1 MLKAS
6 IFLIMTII
14 IMMMMVIVITTISLQ
29 THEVYAE
36 NKAKELCSE
45 YDGEWDNGKC
55 KIKDDEGKVDYEDD
69 LCDDPKDTKKY
80 KKICKSDSG
89 D

>member
-1 MLKAS
+1 
-6 IFLIMTII
+6 
-14 IMMMMVIVITTISLQ
+14 MMMVIVTTTVSSQ

-55 KIKDDEGKVDYEDD
+55 IIKDDEDKEDYEDD
-69 LCDDPKDTKKY
+69 LYDDHKDTKKY
-80 KKICKSDSG
+80 KKICKSDS
-89 D
+89 DD

>member
-1 MLKAS
+1 MMKAS
-6 IFLIMTII
+6 IFLIMTI
-14 IMMMMVIVITTISLQ
+14 MMMVIVTTTVSSQ

-55 KIKDDEGKVDYEDD
+55 IIKDDEDKADYEDD

-80 KKICKSDSG
+80 KKIGKSDS
-89 D
+89 DD

>member
-1 MLKAS
+1 MIKTAIILM
-6 IFLIMTII
+6 MTI
-14 IMMMMVIVITTISLQ
+14 MMVIISTTISSQ

-69 LCDDPKDTKKY
+69 LCDDPKDTKNTKKY
-80 KKICKSDSG
+80 VNQILMID
-89 D
+89 

>member
-6 IFLIMTII
+6 IFLIMTI

-55 KIKDDEGKVDYEDD
+55 KIKDD
-69 LCDDPKDTKKY
+69 
-80 KKICKSDSG
+80 
-89 D
+89 

>member
-1 MLKAS
+1 MIKTA
-6 IFLIMTII
+6 IILIMTIMMFI
-14 IMMMMVIVITTISLQ
+14 ISTTISLQ
-29 THEVYAE
+29 THAVYAE

-55 KIKDDEGKVDYEDD
+55 KIKDDEDKADYEDD

-80 KKICKSDSG
+80 KKICKSDS
-89 D
+89 DD

>member
-1 MLKAS
+1 MIKTAIILM
-6 IFLIMTII
+6 MTI
-14 IMMMMVIVITTISLQ
+14 MMVIISTTISSQ

-55 KIKDDEGKVDYEDD
+55 KIKDDEDKADYEDD

-80 KKICKSDSG
+80 KKICKSDS
-89 D
+89 DD